1 MRMSK
6 WLPLS
11 LFLFAAL
18 AAWHMA
24 QPTELPQVTPAGF
37 APSNPFNDSVHT
49 HDIIPRRVIESPPEP
64 LKVSGASIHD

>member
-24 QPTELPQVTPAGF
+24 QPKELPQATPAGF
-37 APSNPFNDSVHT
+37 APSNPYNDSVNT
-49 HDIIPRRVIESPPEP
+49 RDIIPRRAIESTPEP
-64 LKVSGASIHD
+64 TKISRTSIDD